1 MVASYCSWQSLYNK
15 ALWNYCH
22 GRKTQNRAHP
32 SSLGCWWCILF
43 CAFPAVIKFQQNWID
58 FRSLCFFRCALPPI
72 PLIFSPS
79 LLISSWLNR
88 AFKSSQ
94 VSVDAVS
101 DWDLRRS
108 LDRHLWRPPLRLF
121 CWMCVGEAQCI
132 CIDWW
137 GLLHPPSPRCHFC
150 PAFLNSP
157 EKWHFFHQG
166 DLFPPPWPSHVTPQ
180 HLHLWGYRN
189 FPGVIAS
196 SPCAHIQ
203 ELAHSW
209 TSCAIRP
216 PLCQWHWNKVH
227 A

>member
-1 MVASYCSWQSLYNK
+1 MELLPWQENTEPSPPFVSRLLMMHTFLCISCRNQISTKLNWFSFFMFLSMCITPHPAYFLPQSINQLLVK
-15 ALWNYCH
+15 QSVQELPGFLRCRITL
-22 GRKTQNRAHP
+22 GFETQPWSPLVTSATAPVLLDVCRWSTVHLHWLMRAAAP
-32 SSLGCWWCILF
+32 TL
-43 CAFPAVIKFQQNWID
+43 
-58 FRSLCFFRCALPPI
+58 
-72 PLIFSPS
+72 
-79 LLISSWLNR
+79 
-88 AFKSSQ
+88 
-94 VSVDAVS
+94 
-101 DWDLRRS
+101 
-108 LDRHLWRPPLRLF
+108 
-121 CWMCVGEAQCI
+121 
-132 CIDWW
+132 
-137 GLLHPPSPRCHFC
+137 PRCHFC

-166 DLFPPPWPSHVTPQ
+166 DQFPPPLPSHVTPP

-203 ELAHSW
+203 ELARSW

>member
-1 MVASYCSWQSLYNK
+1 MAGKHRTEPTLRLSVVDDAY
-15 ALWNYCH
+15 
-22 GRKTQNRAHP
+22 
-32 SSLGCWWCILF
+32 F

-94 VSVDAVS
+94 VSLDAVS
-101 DWDLRRS
+101 DWDLPWSPLVTSATAPVLLDVCRWSTVHLHWLMRAAAPTLPRR
-108 LDRHLWRPPLRLF
+108 
-121 CWMCVGEAQCI
+121 
-132 CIDWW
+132 
-137 GLLHPPSPRCHFC
+137 HFC
-150 PAFLNSP
+150 PAFLNSS

-166 DLFPPPWPSHVTPQ
+166 DLFPPPLPSHVTPQ